1 MVSEKDRELFDG
13 GTLAAAMAASTGSL
27 GLREIAARCKPLV
40 RDLRAF
46 HPVKLAATY
55 AGLLLQPSLQTN
67 CLRLEALVHLS
78 VAFSDGLQAA
88 TSPILLKGFSAVGLA
103 YGHLED
109 PAEDVF
115 VGNISSRRG
124 NFLVLEG
131 TWESATFY
139 LQRVVEMIDE
149 LPEQP
154 RFQLVVDAVYALL
167 TLSDLVCRRAGLQRN
182 QLGSEIRVKV
192 LSKRLVQQRNEL
204 QKLVRFSMADLAQAE
219 VEIDHLLPFVFGP
232 DGPRLLRDQAIDN
245 SELERRPIAVA
256 DGSLFLLLPTAVTA
270 AVRRFFIETLGTD
283 GNREIFLHRLTYQY
297 ARLLSH
303 SPLLGRVG
311 PMLPFQRSSLGSICG
326 VAREVD
332 VGQHLAVV
340 LVVDTLDD
348 FHAEGL
354 RGLFTPTDDLRH
366 QVEQAIAYVQKA
378 CSETEGFERGVL
390 LIVFCGVGRGAAF
403 ALDAHDRS
411 RWKIQHVSAAN
422 FHTLGW
428 MHEMEPLQLWRL
440 FRAQDQLTQMGVS
453 LQNMNGLLNL
463 VAWADSQHGHLV
475 PHADIPVEVTGKK
488 LSFAIQQNALLEAR
502 RAFNADWDVHAEQ
515 FIDGSWRLVQAD
527 GRSHF
532 AEENQRLLY
541 GEVEPKDGAG
551 PMGVFN
557 TSARAWWFELAS
569 PEGGVFTGSYE
580 RWQML
585 GTWCRRSVDHLEE
598 AYAERLGPGPVLW
611 KCIFVTPQVGLDREQ
626 PGGTADDAERAIQ
639 ISVQAAHRTIQLTI
653 GADFDRAL
661 YNPLNVAEAA
671 LVKALIAGVARLS
684 GGSSIDTEEL
694 LKKIVPN
701 AQVRQ
706 SHVFAAREFRD
717 YLPELGEQRLIKI
730 SAYED
735 GATRLGLG
743 WKVRDMHDGSVVT
756 GRQACRVFLNSLVR
770 RLEDE
775 LSEYLRGLDRLDVL
789 SKILLNHEVAA
800 VSRSRWHRTSAAILA
815 LRKDA
820 AAALGPMRDQES
832 KLNAVFHGSRVL
844 LEMAVCDCSLEGG
857 RKLGQLDHSLLL
869 TLASQIN
876 QLGGW
881 SDLIHWGLMDS
892 KIVIRPLG
900 DVHVE
905 QDFVDGVIEQFGSRT
920 SEVRYKNSA
929 RGYEKNLRVPSI
941 APDARSGGLDQEFL
955 DAWVAEFGVELDAFR
970 RFVDALE
977 NHGIEIKEPVF
988 VLRRSA
994 LEELTDDPEAG
1005 RKIVTALSLLPRP
1018 SWRQVPEGHDDR
1030 DISSWRFRRRLGL
1043 LRRPLLQ
1050 FTDDADPQ
1058 MLCAPGPVREGFS
1071 SMVGNYYY
1079 GTYADRHLG
1088 PAMRKYAGHARRR
1101 DGHEFNASVSAK
1113 VEMLGWQTH
1122 SEIALTKVL
1131 ARRLERNY
1139 GDVDV
1144 LAWDADSRRVLV
1156 MECKDL
1162 QFRKTYGEIAEQLMD
1177 FAGEIDEDGK
1187 RDLLRKHLDRV
1198 ELLRAHAAVVARF
1211 LGLGDECVIESHLVF
1226 KNPVPMQFA
1235 KGPITQ
1241 CIQHTF
1247 DDLDDDLRLH
1257 AAGERAVQA

>member
-1 MVSEKDRELFDG
+1 MVNQKNSELLDG
-13 GTLAAAMAASTGSL
+13 GPLAAALAAFTGSL
-27 GLREIAARCKPLV
+27 GLRQIAAQCKPLV
-40 RDLRAF
+40 RDLRGF
-46 HPVKLAATY
+46 HPVRLAATY

-78 VAFSDGLQAA
+78 VAFGDGLQSA
-88 TSPILLKGFSAVGLA
+88 TSPILLRGFSAIGLA

-154 RFQLVVDAVYALL
+154 RFQAVVDSVYALL

-192 LSKRLVQQRNEL
+192 LPKQLVQQRNEL
-204 QKLVRFSMADLAQAE
+204 QKLMEFSTADLAQAGLE
-219 VEIDHLLPFVFGP
+219 VDHLAPFVFGP
-232 DGPRLLRDQAIDN
+232 DGAELLRDQAIDN

-270 AVRRFFIETLGTD
+270 AIRRFSIETLGTD

-297 ARLLSH
+297 ARLLSR
-303 SPLLGRVG
+303 SPLMGRGG
-311 PMLPFQRSSLGSICG
+311 PMLPFQRGSWGSICG

-340 LVVDTLDD
+340 FVVDTLHD

-354 RGLFTPTDDLRH
+354 RGLFTPTDELLH
-366 QVEQAIAYVQKA
+366 KLEKAIAHVQNA
-378 CSETEGFERGVL
+378 CSETKGFERGVL

-403 ALDAHDRS
+403 SLNANDRS
-411 RWKIQHVSAAN
+411 RWKVQHLSAAN

-440 FRAQDQLTQMGVS
+440 FRAKDQLTLMGVTI
-453 LQNMNGLLNL
+453 QNMNGLLNL

-475 PHADIPVEVTGKK
+475 PHADIPAEAVGKK
-488 LSFAIQQNALLEAR
+488 LSFVIPQNALLETR
-502 RAFNADWDVHAEQ
+502 RSFNADWDVHAEQ
-515 FIDGSWRLVQAD
+515 FIDGSWRLVQID

-532 AEENQRLLY
+532 EAENQRPLY
-541 GEVEPKDGAG
+541 GEVEAKDGSA
-551 PMGVFN
+551 PMGMFR

-585 GTWCRRSVDHLEE
+585 GTWCRRSADHFEE
-598 AYAERLGPGPVLW
+598 AFAGRLGPGPVLW
-611 KCIFVTPQVGLDREQ
+611 KCIFVTPQMGLDPEQ
-626 PGGTADDAERAIQ
+626 PGGTADDAARAIK
-639 ISVQAAHRTIQLTI
+639 IDVQTACRIVQLTI
-653 GADFDRAL
+653 GADFDHAL

-671 LVKALIAGVARLS
+671 LVSALITGVARLA
-684 GGSSIDTEEL
+684 GEL
-694 LKKIVPN
+694 SVDKEGLFRKIVPN
-701 AQVRQ
+701 AQARQ
-706 SHVFAAREFRD
+706 SHVFVAREFRD
-717 YLPELGEQRLIKI
+717 YFPELGEQSLINI

-735 GATRLGLG
+735 GATKLGLG
-743 WKVRDMHDGSVVT
+743 WKVRDMADGGIVT
-756 GRQACRVFLNSLVR
+756 GRQACREFLNVLVR
-770 RLEDE
+770 RLENE

-815 LRKDA
+815 LRRDA
-820 AAALGPMRDQES
+820 ASALGAMREQEF

-857 RKLGQLDHSLLL
+857 RQLGQLDHSLLL

-905 QDFVDGVIEQFGSRT
+905 HDFVDSVIKQFGSKT
-920 SEVRYKNSA
+920 SEVRYKYSA
-929 RGYEKNLRVPSI
+929 RSYEKNLRMPSI

-970 RFVDALE
+970 RFVDAVE
-977 NHGIEIKEPVF
+977 NHGIAMKAPVF

-994 LEELTDDPEAG
+994 LEELAGDLVIG
-1005 RKIVTALSLLPRP
+1005 RKIVTALSLVPRL

-1030 DISSWRFRRRLGL
+1030 DISSWRFRRRLSF

-1071 SMVGNYYY
+1071 SMVGNYYH

-1088 PAMRKYAGHARRR
+1088 PVMRKYAGHARRR

-1113 VEMLGWQTH
+1113 VKALGWKTL
-1122 SEIALTKVL
+1122 SEVPLTKVL
-1131 ARRLERNY
+1131 ARRLDRNY

-1144 LAWDADSRRVLV
+1144 LAWDVDSRRILV

-1177 FAGEIDEDGK
+1177 FAGEVDEDGK

-1198 ELLRAHAAVVARF
+1198 ELLRAHAAVAARF

-1241 CIQHTF
+1241 CILHTF
-1247 DDLDDDLRLH
+1247 DDLDDVLRLK
-1257 AAGERAVQA
+1257 AAGARAAQA

>member
-1 MVSEKDRELFDG
+1 MVNQKNRELLDG
-13 GTLAAAMAASTGSL
+13 GTLAAAMAAFTGSL
-27 GLREIAARCKPLV
+27 GLRQIAAQCKPLV
-40 RDLRAF
+40 RDLRGF
-46 HPVKLAATY
+46 QPVRLAATY

-78 VAFSDGLQAA
+78 VAFGDGLQAA
-88 TSPILLKGFSAVGLA
+88 TSPILLKGFSAIGLA

-115 VGNISSRRG
+115 VGNIFSRRG

-154 RFQLVVDAVYALL
+154 RFQAVVDAVYALL

-182 QLGSEIRVKV
+182 QLGSEIGLKV
-192 LSKRLVQQRNEL
+192 LPKQLVQQRNEL
-204 QKLVRFSMADLAQAE
+204 QKLVQFSMADLAQAGLK
-219 VEIDHLLPFVFGP
+219 IDHLLPFVFGP
-232 DGPRLLRDQAIDN
+232 DGPGLLRDQSIDN

-270 AVRRFFIETLGTD
+270 AIRRFFIETLGTD

-297 ARLLSH
+297 ANLLSR
-303 SPLLGRVG
+303 SPLLGRAG
-311 PMLPFQRSSLGSICG
+311 PMLPFQRGSWGSICG
-326 VAREVD
+326 VASEVD

-340 LVVDTLDD
+340 FVVDTLHD
-348 FHAEGL
+348 FHPEGL
-354 RGLFTPTDDLRH
+354 RGIFKPTDELRH
-366 QVEQAIAYVQKA
+366 QVEKAIAHVQKA
-378 CSETEGFERGVL
+378 CSDTKGFERGVL

-403 ALDAHDRS
+403 TLDAHDRS
-411 RWKIQHVSAAN
+411 RWKVQNISAAN

-428 MHEMEPLQLWRL
+428 MREMEPLQLWRL

-475 PHADIPVEVTGKK
+475 PHADIPVEAAGKK
-488 LSFAIQQNALLEAR
+488 FSVAIQQNALLEAR
-502 RAFNADWDVHAEQ
+502 RAFNADWDMHAEQ
-515 FIDGSWRLVQAD
+515 FIDGSWRFVQTD
-527 GRSHF
+527 GQSHF
-532 AEENQRLLY
+532 SEENQRPLY
-541 GEVEPKDGAG
+541 GEVEPTGG
-551 PMGVFN
+551 TGLMGMFS
-557 TSARAWWFELAS
+557 TGARAWWFELAS

-585 GTWCRRSVDHLEE
+585 GTWCRRSADHFEE
-598 AYAERLGPGPVLW
+598 AFAEGLGPGPVLW
-611 KCIFVTPQVGLDREQ
+611 KCIFIAPQVGLDPEQ
-626 PGGTADDAERAIQ
+626 PGGTADDAARAIE
-639 ISVQAAHRTIQLTI
+639 IDVQTARRTVQLTI

-671 LVKALIAGVARLS
+671 LVRALIAGVARLS
-684 GGSSIDTEEL
+684 GELSVDTEEL
-694 LKKIVPN
+694 LRKIVPN
-701 AQVRQ
+701 TQARQ

-717 YLPELGEQRLIKI
+717 YFPELGEKSLINI

-743 WKVRDMHDGSVVT
+743 WKVHDMRNGGIVT
-756 GRQACRVFLNSLVR
+756 GRRACSVFLNSLVR

-789 SKILLNHEVAA
+789 SKVLLNHEVAA

-815 LRKDA
+815 LRTDA
-820 AAALGPMRDQES
+820 AAALGPMRDQEF

-844 LEMAVCDCSLEGG
+844 SEMAVCDCSLEGG
-857 RKLGQLDHSLLL
+857 RQLGRLDHSLLL

-881 SDLIHWGLMDS
+881 SDLIHWGLMES

-905 QDFVDGVIEQFGSRT
+905 HDFVDSVIEQFGSKT
-920 SEVRYKNSA
+920 SEVRYKDSA

-970 RFVDALE
+970 RFVDAVE
-977 NHGIEIKEPVF
+977 NHGIEMKEPVF

-994 LEELTDDPEAG
+994 LEELAGDLGIG
-1005 RKIVTALSLLPRP
+1005 RKIVTALSLLPRL

-1113 VEMLGWQTH
+1113 IETLGWKTH

-1131 ARRLERNY
+1131 ARKLDRNY

-1144 LAWDADSRRVLV
+1144 LAWDVGSRRVLV
-1156 MECKDL
+1156 IECKDL

-1177 FAGEIDEDGK
+1177 FAGEVDEDGK

-1198 ELLRAHAAVVARF
+1198 ELLRSHAAVVARF
-1211 LGLGDECVIESHLVF
+1211 LGLGDECVVESHLVF

-1235 KGPITQ
+1235 KGPLTQ

-1247 DDLDDDLRLH
+1247 DDLDDDLRLVET
-1257 AAGERAVQA
+1257 AASAIR